1 MAKRKSNAGR
11 PTKMTDNTV
20 KKLEEAF
27 LMGCSDVEACLFADI
42 SKQTLYN
49 YQEANPEFVDRKE
62 SLKSNP
68 VMLSRKIQL
77 EALKDDTN
85 PAGQQITADKII
97 TRAEGIKQR
106 LEHANAD
113 GKPFQSTT
121 KTTFVFTPVGSD
133 D

>member
-1 MAKRKSNAGR
+1 MAKKSNAGR
-11 PTKMTDNTV
+11 PTKMTETTV

-27 LMGCSDVEACLFADI
+27 LMGCSDVEACLFANI

-62 SLKSNP
+62 TLKSNP
-68 VMLSRKIQL
+68 VMLSRKVQL
-77 EALKDDTN
+77 NALNDDTN
-85 PAGQQITADKII
+85 PTGQQITAQKII
-97 TRAEGIKQR
+97 DRHEGIKQR

-113 GKPFQSTT
+113 GKPFKSEVT
-121 KTTFVFTPVGSD
+121 KTIIFEPVGSD